1 MSRWTLYHNPRCSKS
16 RAALVLLEKHGIAPQ
31 VIDYLKTP
39 PSAAELRS
47 IVRML
52 GIPPE
57 QLIRRGEDVFKTQYA
72 GKQLSDDQWI
82 EAMAANP
89 ILIER
94 PIVIRDQRAVLGRPA
109 ENVAKLIG

>member
-16 RAALVLLEKHGIAPQ
+16 RAALELLEKHGIAPQ